1 MIMWGITWKKIF
13 SGTFFSFAKVWSE
26 KKKKILALVLS
37 HLLLSPFNIRAISGQ
52 SQKAPLHLP
61 NFAVASF
68 TSQSQ
73 FIGSAFTFSCPLVSV
88 DFWGYS
94 FEKRSFHLI
103 GILDRPWQCFL
114 AFFNSSFYKNRKR
127 IQILRWDR
135 REQAFHFKHFF
146 GRFIVLFMLFK
157 ASAKYCETHR

>member
-1 MIMWGITWKKIF
+1 LQEF
-13 SGTFFSFAKVWSE
+13 EV
-26 KKKKILALVLS
+26 KKKEKILALVLY
-37 HLLLSPFNIRAISGQ
+37 HLLLNPFNIRAISGQ
-52 SQKAPLHLP
+52 NQKAHLYLP
-61 NFAVASF
+61 NFAIASF

-94 FEKRSFHLI
+94 FENRSFHLI

-127 IQILRWDR
+127 IQILRWVR